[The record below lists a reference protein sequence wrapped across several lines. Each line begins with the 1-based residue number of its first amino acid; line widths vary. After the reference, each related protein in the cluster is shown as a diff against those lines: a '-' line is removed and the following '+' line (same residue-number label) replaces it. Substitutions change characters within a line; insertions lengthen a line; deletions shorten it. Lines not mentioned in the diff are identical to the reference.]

1 MVEGITFTDCSRR
14 IVDHNLKN
22 MHGQTVNHPPTLK
35 DDYYKRKIRWLM
47 ILRVIILTIL
57 LGSVS
62 ITQIKYAS
70 PGLNPFYVLIAV
82 TYLLTILYAVL
93 FHYLNNN
100 MMVLAYIQLVA
111 DVLIEACL
119 IYFTGGIEST
129 FSFMFI
135 ITIITASIVLFRRGS
150 LVIASMSSIIYGLL
164 LDLQYYGLFSFPS
177 NYAVT
182 ANHLN
187 SSYVFYTIFVN
198 ICAFYLTA
206 FLSGYLAEST
216 KKKDQELN
224 ARQEDLMELKAF
236 NQDILKN
243 IRSGLVITD
252 LKGRVTLANKAA
264 MEILSIQDLNN
275 NPLFWHDLF
284 LPIDFQET
292 VKFLE
297 NDADQTLTCNEFINC
312 GIPRPCFIGLN
323 LSTIQDAQ
331 GKTKGTITSFQDLT
345 EFKRMEDQLKQA
357 DILATIGGMS
367 AGIAHE
373 LRNPMASIKGSI
385 QLLAEGLT
393 LDADQKALMNIVI
406 NESIHLNNIINDFLT
421 YARPK
426 PPQLEVFNIN
436 NLIHDT
442 ITMLKNGEFFEKDDI
457 DIYLDLEPENTNISL
472 DIDQIKQVFWNL
484 AINACQAMPEGGTLS
499 VRSTTKGF
507 KERSYKIIEFQ
518 DTGIGIPKE
527 QINRIFHPFY
537 TTKEKGT
544 GLGLCTAYRIIEGHG
559 GKIETESEPGRG
571 SLFRIYIS
579 LNSNP

>member
-1 MVEGITFTDCSRR
+1 MRSQKSNQPATF
-14 IVDHNLKN
+14 N
-22 MHGQTVNHPPTLK
+22 

-62 ITQIKYAS
+62 VVQIRSAGS
-70 PGLNPFYVLIAV
+70 GFNPFYVLIAV

-93 FHYLNNN
+93 YYYLNNN
-100 MMVLAYIQLVA
+100 MIVLAYIQLVA
-111 DVLIEACL
+111 DVIIETCL

-150 LVIASMSSIIYGLL
+150 FVIASMSGILYGLL
-164 LDLQYYGLFSFPS
+164 LDFQYYGLFTFPS
-177 NYAVT
+177 NYVYT

-187 SSYVFYTIFVN
+187 SSYVFYAMFVN
-198 ICAFYLTA
+198 ICAFYITA
-206 FLSGYLAEST
+206 FLCGYLAEST
-216 KKKDQELN
+216 KKKDQELS
-224 ARQEDLMELKAF
+224 ASQEDLMELKAF
-236 NQDILKN
+236 NEDILKS
-243 IRSGLVITD
+243 IRSGLVVTD
-252 LKGRVTLANKAA
+252 INGRVTLANRAA
-264 MEILSIQDLNN
+264 IEILSIRDLNSKS
-275 NPLFWHDLF
+275 LFWHDLF

-292 VKFLE
+292 VNFIE

-312 GIPRPCFIGLN
+312 GARGPCFIGLN
-323 LSTIQDAQ
+323 LSTIQDSQ

-393 LDADQKALMNIVI
+393 LDSEQKALMNIVI
-406 NESIHLNNIINDFLT
+406 DESTHLNNIINDFLT
-421 YARPK
+421 YAKPR
-426 PPQLEVFNIN
+426 PPQLESCNIN
-436 NLIHDT
+436 GLIHDT
-442 ITMLKNGEFFEKDDI
+442 LTILKNGEMFKKDI
-457 DIYLDLEPENTNISL
+457 AVYIDLEEENTNISL
-472 DIDQIKQVFWNL
+472 DLDQMKQVFWNL
-484 AINACQAMPEGGTLS
+484 AINACQAMPDGGILT
-499 VRSTTKGF
+499 VRSKTIKIN
-507 KERSYKIIEFQ
+507 ERSYKIIEFQ
-518 DTGIGIPKE
+518 DTGVGISKE
-527 QINRIFHPFY
+527 HISRIFHPFY

-544 GLGLCTAYRIIEGHG
+544 GLGLCTAYRIIEEHG
-559 GKIETESEPGRG
+559 GRIEAESGPGQG

-579 LNSNP
+579 LNL

>member
-1 MVEGITFTDCSRR
+1 MY
-14 IVDHNLKN
+14 
-22 MHGQTVNHPPTLK
+22 GQTFNHPATLN
-35 DDYYKRKIRWLM
+35 DEYYKRKIRWLM

-57 LGSVS
+57 LGSIS
-62 ITQIKYAS
+62 IIQIKRVS
-70 PGLNPFYVLIAV
+70 SSLNPFYVLIAV

-100 MMVLAYIQLVA
+100 MIVLAYIQLVA

-150 LVIASMSSIIYGLL
+150 LVIASMSSILYGLL

-177 NYAVT
+177 NYPVT
-182 ANHLN
+182 PNHLN
-187 SSYVFYTIFVN
+187 TSYVFYTMFVN
-198 ICAFYLTA
+198 ICAFYLIA
-206 FLSGYLAEST
+206 FLCGYLAEST
-216 KKKDQELN
+216 KKKDQELS
-224 ARQEDLMELKAF
+224 ASHEDLMELKAF
-236 NQDILKN
+236 NEDILKN
-243 IRSGLVITD
+243 IRSGLVVTD
-252 LKGRVTLANKAA
+252 LKGKVTLANKAA
-264 MEILSIQDLNN
+264 MEILSIHDLNSKS
-275 NPLFWHDLF
+275 PFWHDLF
-284 LPIDFQET
+284 LPIDFQAT

-312 GIPRPCFIGLN
+312 GSRGPCFIGLN

-331 GKTKGTITSFQDLT
+331 SKTKGTITSFQDLT

-393 LDADQKALMNIVI
+393 LDPEQKALMNIVI

-421 YARPK
+421 YAKPR
-426 PPQLEVFNIN
+426 PPQLESCNISS
-436 NLIHDT
+436 LVHDT
-442 ITMLKNGEFFEKDDI
+442 LTILKNGEMFKKDI
-457 DIYLDLEPENTNISL
+457 AVYIDLEPENTSISL
-472 DIDQIKQVFWNL
+472 DIDQMKQVFWNL
-484 AINACQAMPEGGTLS
+484 AINACQAMPDGGILS
-499 VRSTTKGF
+499 VKSSTKKI
-507 KERSYKIIEFQ
+507 KEKSYKIIEFQ
-518 DTGIGIPKE
+518 DTGVGISKE
-527 QINRIFHPFY
+527 HINRIFHPFY

-544 GLGLCTAYRIIEGHG
+544 GLGLCTAYRIIEEHG
-559 GKIETESEPGRG
+559 GRIEIESEPGRG

-579 LNSNP
+579 LNSNPRA